1 MGINIEKINSKFRDL
16 GFIIINKRI
25 IFLLLFALMVAVS
38 FPGMKGLEANYSNDS
53 WFLDN
58 DPLIKVENRLKD
70 IFGNNTNC
78 AALIE
83 VDEIFEKTILE
94 KIRELGNEVKENVP
108 YADDVISIADLEFI
122 DGNEWGMDV
131 GQLIPDTIPSDRNSL
146 DILKIK
152 ALSKPSIRNKL
163 ISSDSRDSW
172 LVLRLL
178 NYPENWTE
186 DKNHFEYIKREA
198 ERNSELYSGIDVSNA
213 LDPEDIAGII
223 FKRIVRQD
231 KYDVLNRTAAGLPVL
246 ISDKREFFSQETP
259 RLMLLGLLVSVLVLS
274 VSLRSLRGVLFPVIT
289 AVSSM
294 IITFGIEGYFRTEFD
309 PSMILIPAFL
319 GLAVSIGYSIHVF
332 SFFRQNLILTGNR
345 KDAAVSAIEE
355 IGWPLL
361 FTALTTIAAL
371 SSFQF
376 IQVKTLRWVGMT
388 SSLMVAVT
396 YILSV
401 FFFPALLSFGRAGRM
416 RFAKAGSRYGGGILE
431 RIGIW
436 TTENPVKITV
446 FYALFS
452 VLCIAGLTRIEVSFD
467 IKDSMGEGIPYVKR
481 SLHVGDSSL
490 GSIYSYDVGIEF
502 PNMNDA
508 KDPENLKK
516 FDRLVN
522 IIEDFPLTKN
532 TSSLIDVIK
541 DIYSVLNSNNGAYYR
556 IPDTK
561 EMVAQTL
568 LLYENA
574 GGTEAEKWVDYDY
587 QRLHAAVN
595 LKDYN
600 SNEAIREFNEIKRAA
615 AELFPGAN
623 IVFYG
628 SMPKFTDMML
638 KVSWGQIKAFF
649 LSIMIIAALMMIV
662 FGSFTTGLIGMIP
675 NISPALIVGGIMGF
689 FNIPLDMMT
698 CTVMPMIMG
707 LAVDDTIHFINHSQ
721 FEFRKTGNIR
731 EGIVRTFRKVTP
743 ALIMTSAVLIL
754 NFSVY
759 TASVAKFYIH
769 FGILT
774 SAGIFTALA
783 ADLFVTPAVM
793 VLKERRVASHIEKND
808 LASNISRN
816 L

>member
-1 MGINIEKINSKFRDL
+1 MGINIERINNTFRNL
-16 GFIIINKRI
+16 GTVIVKNR
-25 IFLLLFALMVAVS
+25 FLFLFLFAFLVALS
-38 FPGMKGLEANYSNDS
+38 FPGMKGLKANYSNDS

-58 DPLIKVENRLKD
+58 DPLITVENRLKD

-83 VDEIFEKTILE
+83 VDEIFNKEVLE
-94 KIRELGNEVKENVP
+94 KIRELGEEVEENVP
-108 YADDVISIADLEFI
+108 YADDIISIADLEYI
-122 DGNEWGMDV
+122 DGTEWGMDI
-131 GQLIPDTIPSDRNSL
+131 GQLVPDFIPADRNSL
-146 DILKIK
+146 DILKFK
-152 ALSKPSIRNKL
+152 ALSKQSIRNKL
-163 ISSDSRDSW
+163 VSADSKESW

-186 DKNHFEYIKREA
+186 DNNHFEYIKREA
-198 ERNSELYSGIDVSNA
+198 EKNPEFYSGIDVSKPV
-213 LDPEDIAGII
+213 DPEDIAGVV

-231 KYDVLNRTAAGLPVL
+231 KYDFLNSTASGLPVL

-259 RLMLLGLLVSVLVLS
+259 RLMFMGLLASIIVLIVC
-274 VSLRSLRGVLFPVIT
+274 LRSLRGVLFPVIT

-332 SFFRQNLILTGNR
+332 SFFRQNLILSGDR
-345 KDAAVSAIEE
+345 SDAAVSAIEE

-401 FFFPALLSFGRAGRM
+401 FFFPALLSFGAAGRM
-416 RFAKAGSRYGGGILE
+416 KLAKAGSRYGGGILE
-431 RIGIW
+431 KIGKLTID
-436 TTENPVKITV
+436 NPVKIIV
-446 FYALFS
+446 VYSVFS
-452 VLCIAGLTRIEVSFD
+452 VLCVIGLAGIEVSFD
-467 IKDSMGEGIPYVKR
+467 IKDSMGDRIPYVKR
-481 SLHVGDSSL
+481 TLHVGDSAL

-502 PNMNDA
+502 SNQNDA

-516 FDRLVN
+516 FDRLVKK
-522 IIEDFPLTKN
+522 IEKFPLTKN
-532 TSSLIDVIK
+532 TSSLLDVIK
-541 DIYSVLNSNNGAYYR
+541 DINSVLNNNNGAFYK
-556 IPDTK
+556 IPDTR
-561 EMVAQTL
+561 EMIAQTL

-574 GGTEAEKWVDYDY
+574 GGKEAEKWVDYDY
-587 QRLHAAVN
+587 KRLHAAVN
-595 LKDYN
+595 LKYYN
-600 SNEAIREFNEIKRAA
+600 SNEAIREFEEIKKTAS
-615 AELFPGAN
+615 EMFPGSN
-623 IVFYG
+623 IVLYG
-628 SMPKFTDMML
+628 SMPKFTDMMY
-638 KVSWGQIKAFF
+638 KVSWGQIKAFII
-649 LSIMIIAALMMIV
+649 SILIIAALMMIV
-662 FGSFTTGLIGMIP
+662 FGSFTAGFLGMIP

-689 FNIPLDMMT
+689 FHIPLDMMT

-721 FEFRKTGNIR
+721 YEFSKSGDIK
-731 EGIVRTFRKVTP
+731 EAIIRTFRKVAP
-743 ALIMTSAVLIL
+743 ALIMTSLILIL

-759 TASVAKFYIH
+759 TASVARFYIH

-774 SAGIFTALA
+774 VAGIFTALA

-793 VLKERRVASHIEKND
+793 VLKERAGKKRLKVN
-808 LASNISRN
+808 N
-816 L
+816 LTQIAKSGS

>member
-1 MGINIEKINSKFRDL
+1 MGINIERINMKFRSL
-16 GFIIINKRI
+16 GLLVIKKRI
-25 IFLLLFALMVAVS
+25 LFLLTFILLVAVS
-38 FPGMKGLEANYSNDS
+38 FPGMKGLKANYSNDS

-58 DPLIKVENRLKD
+58 DPLIEVENRLKD

-83 VDEIFEKTILE
+83 VDEIFEKDILE
-94 KIRELGNEVKENVP
+94 KIRELGIEVEENVP

-122 DGNEWGMDV
+122 EGTDWGMEV
-131 GQLIPDTIPSDRNSL
+131 GQLIPDDIPSDRQL
-146 DILKIK
+146 LEVLKVK
-152 ALSKPSIRNKL
+152 ALSKPAIRNKL
-163 ISSDSRDSW
+163 VSADSGESW

-186 DKNHFEYIKREA
+186 DKNHFEYIVREA
-198 ERNSELYSGIDVSNA
+198 ERNPELYSGIDVSKP

-231 KYDVLNRTAAGLPVL
+231 KYDILNRTASGLPVL
-246 ISDKREFFSQETP
+246 ISDKREFFAQETP
-259 RLMLLGLLVSVLVLS
+259 RLMMLGLIVSVLVLAA
-274 VSLRSLRGVLFPVIT
+274 SLRSLRGVLFPVIT
-289 AVSSM
+289 AASSM
-294 IITFGIEGYFRTEFD
+294 IITFGIEGYFKAEFD

-332 SFFRQNLILTGNR
+332 SFFRQNLILSGSR
-345 KDAAVSAIEE
+345 RDAAVTAIEE

-396 YILSV
+396 YVLSV
-401 FFFPALLSFGRAGRM
+401 FFFPALLSFGNPGRM
-416 RFAKAGSRYGGGILE
+416 KLAKAGNRYGGSILE
-431 RIGIW
+431 KIGTW
-436 TTENPVKITV
+436 TTENPVKITA
-446 FYALFS
+446 FYAVFS
-452 VLCIAGLTRIEVSFD
+452 VFCITGLTMIEVSFD
-467 IKDSMGEGIPYVKR
+467 IKDSMGDGIPYVKR
-481 SLHVGDSSL
+481 NLHVGDSSL

-502 PNMNDA
+502 PDINDA

-516 FDRLVN
+516 FDTLVKM
-522 IIEDFPLTKN
+522 IENYPLTKN
-532 TSSLIDVIK
+532 TSSLLDVIK

-556 IPDTK
+556 IPDTR
-561 EMVAQTL
+561 EMIAQAL

-587 QRLHAAVN
+587 QRLHVAVN
-595 LKDYN
+595 LKYYN
-600 SNEAIREFNEIKRAA
+600 SSEAIREFDEIRKTAS
-615 AELFPGAN
+615 ELFPGSN
-623 IVFYG
+623 IVLYG
-628 SMPKFTDMML
+628 SMPKFTDMMH
-638 KVSWGQIKAFF
+638 KVSWGQIKAF
-649 LSIMIIAALMMIV
+649 LISILIIAVLMMIV

-675 NISPALIVGGIMGF
+675 NVSPALVVGGIMGF

-721 FEFRKTGNIR
+721 FELQKTGNIR
-731 EGIVRTFRKVTP
+731 EGIVRTYRRVTP
-743 ALIMTSAVLIL
+743 ALIMTSIVLIL

-759 TASVAKFYIH
+759 TLSVAKFYIH

-774 SAGIFTALA
+774 AAGIFTALA
-783 ADLFVTPAVM
+783 ADLLVTPAIM
-793 VLKERRVASHIEKND
+793 VLKERRRKTSADKTGVPRESG
-808 LASNISRN
+808 SRS
-816 L
+816 